1 MALADRIRRSPIGPA
16 SPVPGGRREEERGQR
31 TRTRRGKKKNSH
43 RSHLEINFSA
53 RMTLR
58 ASDPE
63 EKSTSER
70 QRHRPVTR
78 ITSPRI
84 PHKKRGAPIANTW
97 QSIRLGQDDVEH
109 LQPQTNKQ
117 THARNKGQRHESLT
131 GNPTRTAAGDD
142 PTAASPQCACIICAR
157 AR

>member
-63 EKSTSER
+63 EKSTSKRAPHEEGRRKER
-70 QRHRPVTR
+70 GQ
-78 ITSPRI
+78 
-84 PHKKRGAPIANTW
+84 KKVEEGRSRKSRQKRKKKEIA
-97 QSIRLGQDDVEH
+97 G
-109 LQPQTNKQ
+109 
-117 THARNKGQRHESLT
+117 G
-131 GNPTRTAAGDD
+131 
-142 PTAASPQCACIICAR
+142 
-157 AR
+157 